1 MNFIKN
7 NIYVI
12 LTLLV
17 GIGLSIFAIINIVS
31 YSEKSKTYI
40 ETTGT
45 VVDYKYSTSD
55 DGNRLAY
62 IIVEYKV
69 ERNSYRLTSISA
81 TNHPKRIGTK
91 VKVKYN
97 QDNPSDAIFSNDK
110 TYIILLATGLLF
122 AGFGIYALIDNIKK
136 NR

>member
-12 LTLLV
+12 ITLLV
-17 GIGLSIFAIINIVS
+17 GVGLSIFSIINIVS

-45 VVDYKYSTSD
+45 VVDYKYSTND

-69 ERNSYRLTSISA
+69 ERNSYRLTSISSS
-81 TNHPKRIGTK
+81 NHPKRIGTK

-97 QDNPSDAIFSNDK
+97 PTNPSDAIFSNDK

-122 AGFGIYALIDNIKK
+122 AGFGVYALIDNIKK